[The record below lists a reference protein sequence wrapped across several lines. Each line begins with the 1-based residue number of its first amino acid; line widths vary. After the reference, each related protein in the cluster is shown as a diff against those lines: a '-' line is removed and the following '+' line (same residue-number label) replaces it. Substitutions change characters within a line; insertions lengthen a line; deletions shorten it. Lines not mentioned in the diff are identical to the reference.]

1 MRSVILLTVHI
12 LVVLAKMLRPGGI
25 KAVIAE
31 NLLLKHQLNVLGR
44 SRRKAPNLKTSDR
57 FTLGGLSL
65 FISTRRLLTA
75 TVIIKPSTLWG
86 FHRALVKRKYSLC

>member
-1 MRSVILLTVHI
+1 MILLTVHI

-31 NLLLKHQLNVLGR
+31 NLLLKQQLNVLGR
-44 SRRKAPNLKTSDR
+44 SRRKAPNLTTNDR
-57 FTLGGLSL
+57 FILGRLSL

-75 TVIIKPSTLWG
+75 AVISIPSTLFG
-86 FHRALVKRKYSLC
+86 ISSSFGET